1 MRSFWIRI
9 FATFWIIEIL
19 TIAALV
25 SLRGSLEN
33 FTLHPLSEK
42 ALTSMAFSA
51 EEAYQAGQCNELNPL
66 LSRFERVYKVTPHL
80 FDESEHVVC
89 SQAVSRAVQR
99 AADGSHVFGLRHVAE
114 IMRGVTPSRNGQIVA
129 AIRINPDQNVPYT
142 FVVETAQIPSWLF
155 RFKGELAIFAAILF
169 SGILSALLARIL
181 VRPIGQLRRTAV
193 ELASGNLKAR
203 ANSTKRETSKGDE
216 VVALVHDFNRM
227 ADQIESLMGMQKQL
241 IRDVS
246 HELRSPLSRL
256 SVALELLREDT
267 NEQSMVH
274 VERIERETERLNRL
288 IGQMLEL
295 SRIEATEG
303 VGIRTELVQLEEIV
317 REVVSNAAYE
327 AGSRDCHVRA
337 ALRDRVTVRANPELL
352 SSAIE
357 NLVRNGIRYTH
368 AGTDVLVTLVRQ
380 RHDGA
385 DVVRLTV
392 RDFGP
397 GVPEDKIPSLRMPFY
412 RVDPARSNETGGTGV
427 GLAIADRAVRLHGG
441 SLALRNHPE
450 GGLEVT
456 MLLPIE
462 APVLDEAIQTAAATT
477 A

>member
-25 SLRGSLEN
+25 SMRGSLEN

-80 FDESEHVVC
+80 FDETGHVVC
-89 SQAVSRAVQR
+89 SQAVSQAVQR

-129 AIRINPDQNVPYT
+129 AIRINPDQSAPYT

-155 RFKGELAIFAAILF
+155 RFKGELAIVAAILF

-181 VRPIGQLRRTAV
+181 VRPIGQLRRTAQ

-203 ANSTKRETSKGDE
+203 ANSTKRHTSKGDE
-216 VVALVHDFNRM
+216 VVALVHDFKRM
-227 ADQIESLMGMQKQL
+227 ADQIESLVGVQKQL

-274 VERIERETERLNRL
+274 VERIERETDRLNRL

-295 SRIEATEG
+295 SRMEATDG

-327 AGSRDCHVRA
+327 AGSRNCHVRA
-337 ALRDRVTVRANPELL
+337 AIRDLVTVRANSELL

-368 AGTDVLVTLVRQ
+368 AGTDVLVTLERQ
-380 RHDGA
+380 RKEGV

-456 MLLPIE
+456 VLLPIVN
-462 APVLDEAIQTAAATT
+462 PVLDEAIQTAAATT

>member
-1 MRSFWIRI
+1 VDIPI
-9 FATFWIIEIL
+9 
-19 TIAALV
+19 
-25 SLRGSLEN
+25 
-33 FTLHPLSEK
+33 
-42 ALTSMAFSA
+42 
-51 EEAYQAGQCNELNPL
+51 C
-66 LSRFERVYKVTPHL
+66 
-80 FDESEHVVC
+80 
-89 SQAVSRAVQR
+89 
-99 AADGSHVFGLRHVAE
+99 
-114 IMRGVTPSRNGQIVA
+114 GVP
-129 AIRINPDQNVPYT
+129 
-142 FVVETAQIPSWLF
+142 
-155 RFKGELAIFAAILF
+155 
-169 SGILSALLARIL
+169 
-181 VRPIGQLRRTAV
+181 
-193 ELASGNLKAR
+193 
-203 ANSTKRETSKGDE
+203 
-216 VVALVHDFNRM
+216 
-227 ADQIESLMGMQKQL
+227 
-241 IRDVS
+241 
-246 HELRSPLSRL
+246 
-256 SVALELLREDT
+256 
-267 NEQSMVH
+267 
-274 VERIERETERLNRL
+274 VERAEDYLNRL

-295 SRIEATEG
+295 SRMEATDG
-303 VGIRTELVQLEEIV
+303 VGIRTELLQLEEIV

-327 AGSRDCHVRA
+327 AASRGCHVRA

-368 AGTDVLVTLVRQ
+368 AGTDVLVSLERQ
-380 RHDGA
+380 RREGA

-462 APVLDEAIQTAAATT
+462 APVLDEAIPTAAATT